1 MATQTAGM
9 SLQQQIMKAL
19 YPTFNAD
26 FSLLNDLHPTRES
39 CFNDWAGTRAREAK
53 SRDARTIFFSDVSLD
68 GLAERTNC
76 HLGEMILQDVLYRL
90 CHSNQC

>member
-1 MATQTAGM
+1 MTCIQLA
-9 SLQQQIMKAL
+9 
-19 YPTFNAD
+19 
-26 FSLLNDLHPTRES
+26 S

-68 GLAERTNC
+68 GLAERTNR